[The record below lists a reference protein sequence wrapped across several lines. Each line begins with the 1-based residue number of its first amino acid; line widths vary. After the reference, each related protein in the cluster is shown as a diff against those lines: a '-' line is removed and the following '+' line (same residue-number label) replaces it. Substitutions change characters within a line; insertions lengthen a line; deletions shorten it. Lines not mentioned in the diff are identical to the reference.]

1 MQAEMVILVV
11 TWLILVAIQV
21 VTPWLSRRNVLFGV
35 VYARNSIW
43 TTPAAKKLRR
53 RYLAFSLTGA
63 AILSV
68 IGIGIAAAM
77 HFAATALAWIQ
88 IAAFLLSIS
97 LNYALIVAAHRKSLQ
112 LLKEMGNQQELTQ
125 SKVTVDLNK
134 LKPQTLV
141 PAAYGIV
148 LVPQFFFSPCTWF
161 SANISRFMGHNFG
174 AGG

>member
-11 TWLILVAIQV
+11 TWLILVAIQT
-21 VTPWLSRRNVLFGV
+21 VTQWLSRRNVLFGV

-43 TTPAAKKLRR
+43 TTPAAKKLRD
-53 RYLAFSLTGA
+53 RYLTFSLTGA

-77 HFAATALAWIQ
+77 HFAVTALAWIQ
-88 IAAFLLSIS
+88 IAAFLLSIC

-141 PAAYGIV
+141 PAAYGLV
-148 LVPQFFFSPCTWF
+148 LVPQFF
-161 SANISRFMGHNFG
+161 
-174 AGG
+174 

>member
-11 TWLILVAIQV
+11 TWLILVAIQA

-68 IGIGIAAAM
+68 IGIGIAATM

-88 IAAFLLSIS
+88 IAAFLLSIC
-97 LNYALIVAAHRKSLQ
+97 LN
-112 LLKEMGNQQELTQ
+112 
-125 SKVTVDLNK
+125 
-134 LKPQTLV
+134 
-141 PAAYGIV
+141 
-148 LVPQFFFSPCTWF
+148 C
-161 SANISRFMGHNFG
+161 
-174 AGG
+174 GGTSEKFATP